1 MAARCYMISIF
12 RLHTSFYSVSSHSLV
27 VSSPL
32 YCLRRMAL
40 RQCLAIVSCLAVIFD
55 NVALVSAICVFH
67 CSAYKYY
74 VPNCLLFFSAIQIH
88 YNGHHHWVTSGCI
101 GGELTLYDSH
111 ISSELPSS
119 LEEQLARI
127 YSDVEDDG
135 RLPITRA
142 ASQQQSGG
150 TDCGLFSIAVVYH
163 VARGDDVSK
172 LRFDQ
177 GQLREHV
184 STCFERQ
191 ILTPFPTTNE
201 RVVRCRMKH
210 LSIELFCYCRMPDNF
225 DQNMVQCDA
234 CEVWFHFRCCEI
246 TCNPETFVCRQCT

>member
-32 YCLRRMAL
+32 YSLRRMAL

-55 NVALVSAICVFH
+55 NVALVYAICVFH

-101 GGELTLYDSH
+101 GGELHYTTATSVV
-111 ISSELPSS
+111 SS
-119 LEEQLARI
+119 LQVWKSSLQEFTVTWRTMAD
-127 YSDVEDDG
+127 Y
-135 RLPITRA
+135 
-142 ASQQQSGG
+142 QSRELLLSNSVGG
-150 TDCGLFSIAVVYH
+150 TDCGLFSIAVAYH
-163 VARGDDVSK
+163 VARGDDLSK

-191 ILTPFPTTNE
+191 I
-201 RVVRCRMKH
+201 
-210 LSIELFCYCRMPDNF
+210 Y
-225 DQNMVQCDA
+225 
-234 CEVWFHFRCCEI
+234 
-246 TCNPETFVCRQCT
+246 